1 MATIRQTTRC
11 DGKARFRSSPA
22 LALPIACSIA
32 VHGIAVSKAFSTVPG
47 SMACDIREN
56 SLSCILADDT
66 LATTLSLSGFRL
78 NRTVLP
84 DVPPH
89 TCA

>member
-32 VHGIAVSKAFSTVPG
+32 VHGIAVSKAFSTVLVRWYAVSG
-47 SMACDIREN
+47 R
-56 SLSCILADDT
+56 IL
-66 LATTLSLSGFRL
+66 
-78 NRTVLP
+78 
-84 DVPPH
+84 
-89 TCA
+89 